1 MKKIKKKRFISED
14 EDDIK
19 MFLKGHGTLKY
30 QKILANTFKKK
41 LFSYKEHRSLFF
53 MDKHFPYP
61 EV

>member
-1 MKKIKKKRFISED
+1 
-14 EDDIK
+14 